1 MSENFEEVVR
11 GYLVDASATFR
22 AYKKLAEGALAQ
34 VDDEE
39 FFRVDAPE
47 SNSIALI
54 VKHISGNQRSRWTN
68 FLAEDGEK
76 PDRNRDSEFEDEGED
91 RKALMQ
97 KWDEGWAILLGVIDS
112 LSAEDL
118 KRSVTIR
125 GEKHTVIQ
133 AINRQ
138 LTHYAY
144 HTGQIVLLA
153 KEIRGAEWR
162 SLSVPR
168 NRSKQ
173 FNEFLS
179 KKAEEGV
186 KASHPLEGP
195 AEFAESERDED
206 RADSD

>member
-1 MSENFEEVVR
+1 MADTFEEVVR
-11 GYLVDASATFR
+11 GYLADAAATFR
-22 AYKKLAEGALAQ
+22 AYKRLAERALVQ

-39 FFRVDAPE
+39 FFRAGAPE

-54 VKHISGNQRSRWTN
+54 VKHIAGNQRSRWTN
-68 FLAEDGEK
+68 FLTEDGEK
-76 PDRNRDSEFEDEGED
+76 PDRNRDSEFEEEGDD
-91 RKALMQ
+91 RAAMMRN
-97 KWDEGWAILLGVIDS
+97 WEEGWAILLGTIDS

-125 GEKHTVIQ
+125 GEAHTVVQ

-153 KEIRGAEWR
+153 KEIRGDEWR

-168 NRSKQ
+168 NRSRE
-173 FNEFLS
+173 FNEFLA
-179 KKAEEGV
+179 KKAKDGGE
-186 KASHPLEGP
+186 ASHPIEGP
-195 AEFAESERDED
+195 AEFAEAAEED
-206 RADSD
+206 R